1 MADERL
7 TYDTAYAELEAIMRD
22 LQEDRI
28 GVDELTATVRRAVE
42 LVAFCNA
49 LLRSTEEEVERI
61 VKQLGQG

>member
-28 GVDELTATVRRAVE
+28 GVDELTAKVKRAVE

-49 LLRSTEEEVERI
+49 LQRSTEEEVERI
-61 VKQLGQG
+61 VQQLGQG

>member
-28 GVDELTATVRRAVE
+28 GVDELPAKVKRAVE

-61 VKQLGQG
+61 VQQLGQG

>member
-7 TYDTAYAELEAIMRD
+7 TYGTAYAELEAIMRD

-28 GVDELTATVRRAVE
+28 GVDELTAKVRRAVE

>member
-28 GVDELTATVRRAVE
+28 GVDELTAKVRRAVE

>member
-28 GVDELTATVRRAVE
+28 GVDELTAKVKRAVE